1 MFLADDILLAPFKGL
16 VALSR
21 QVQDAARQDLETQKS
36 DLMTALAQLHK
47 QLESGEIG
55 ETEFNIQESQLLER
69 LDEIENTLDPGA

>member
-21 QVQDAARQDLETQKS
+21 QIQDAARQDLATQKS
-36 DLMTALAQLHK
+36 DVMSALAQLHE

-55 ETEFNIQESQLLER
+55 EEKFNIQESQLLER
-69 LDEIENTLDPGA
+69 LDEIESTLDPGT